1 MMINDNGEWWRI
13 CEWQTMINDKK
24 WLMTI
29 AYDKQWGMIDNGEWH
44 TNRHDRQC
52 EIADMMDNGE

>member
-1 MMINDNGEWWRI
+1 MVDNR
-13 CEWQTMINDKK
+13 
-24 WLMTI
+24 
-29 AYDKQWGMIDNGEWH
+29 QWGMIDNGDWH